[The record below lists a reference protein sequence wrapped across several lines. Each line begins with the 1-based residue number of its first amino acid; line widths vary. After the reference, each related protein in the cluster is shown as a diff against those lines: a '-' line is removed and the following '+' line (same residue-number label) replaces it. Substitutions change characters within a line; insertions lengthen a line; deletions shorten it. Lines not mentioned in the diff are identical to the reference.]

1 MKVLEKQDA
10 EKFKPFKKHTISPCP
25 ATYCTNIVCYLKE
38 ENIQI
43 QVTDVNGKI
52 LKTINVVT
60 QQYNVTINFD
70 LLDGVYFVNIIN
82 ESGEKTVKK
91 LVVAN

>member
-1 MKVLEKQDA
+1 
-10 EKFKPFKKHTISPCP
+10 
-25 ATYCTNIVCYLKE
+25 VCYLKK

-60 QQYNVTINFD
+60 EQYSATINFN